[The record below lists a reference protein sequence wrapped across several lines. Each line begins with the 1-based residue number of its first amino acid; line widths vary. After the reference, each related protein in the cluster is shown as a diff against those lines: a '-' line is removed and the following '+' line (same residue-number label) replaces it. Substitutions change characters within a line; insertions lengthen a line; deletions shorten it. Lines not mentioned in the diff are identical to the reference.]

1 MGGSARRAMNR
12 LHGYGATMLHG
23 CGATILFAVTAAL
36 GTPAA
41 DAQQVLEIDTAAGRV
56 ILDDEWR
63 AIRTI
68 GDMPLDRTRALLY
81 ANDDEEPEGVMVF
94 SLETGEWIRTTPTP
108 TGGGPRELE
117 RGMSGMTLGRD
128 GRLYVSGYV
137 RVLEFDPLG
146 QYVSNWR
153 PRAEMIVDVCEFD
166 GQPTIPAYGGVI
178 RRGSDGTDESV
189 GPGVVDGNAIFGTTP
204 QDGLWATGIDRSRGG
219 SQSSF
224 VSQPR
229 IACTDDASYVLTS
242 YTEGPDSVS
251 VYHRNGE
258 LEKLSV
264 PTEFT
269 DPARVCEMLAGGE
282 TVRVP
287 CNNWTRSLRPT
298 LDDRGNLVLLGRDSE
313 TSGAVID
320 PETGCYAVLR
330 KPERSQ
336 LYNALHIY
344 RDSALV
350 FHYATWET
358 ELPPGFELPAGAEA
372 PMTISTAADRIS
384 LHPLR
389 RLSGEPCPGMLPSV
403 EDVG

>member
-1 MGGSARRAMNR
+1 MGRCNGQENRR
-12 LHGYGATMLHG
+12 LHGYGPATLL
-23 CGATILFAVTAAL
+23 AIAVAL
-36 GTPAA
+36 GAPAA
-41 DAQQVLEIDTAAGRV
+41 GAQQILEIDTAVGRV

-68 GDMPLDRTRALLY
+68 GDMPLDRARTLLY

-94 SLETGEWIRTTPTP
+94 SLETGEWIRTIPTP

-117 RGMSGMTLGRD
+117 RGMSGMALGRD

-189 GPGVVDGNAIFGTTP
+189 GPGVVDGNAIFGSTAR
-204 QDGLWATGIDRSRGG
+204 DALWATGIDRSRGG
-219 SQSSF
+219 TQSSF
-224 VSQPR
+224 VSPPR
-229 IACTDDASYVLTS
+229 IACADDVAYVVTS
-242 YTEGPDSVS
+242 YSEGPDSVT

-258 LEKLSV
+258 MAKLAV

-269 DPARVCEMLAGGE
+269 DQTRVCEMRAGGE

-287 CNNWTRSLRPT
+287 CNNWTRSLAPT
-298 LDDRGNLVLLGRDSE
+298 LDGRGNLVLLGRDSD
-313 TSGAVID
+313 TPGAIIE

-330 KPERSQ
+330 KPEPSQ
-336 LYNALHIY
+336 DYNALHIY
-344 RDSALV
+344 QDSALV
-350 FHYATWET
+350 FHYAIWE
-358 ELPPGFELPAGAEA
+358 EDLPPEIARRLPAGVR
-372 PMTISTAADRIS
+372 PVSTHRSTAANRIS

-389 RLSGEPCPGMLPSV
+389 RVSGEPCPGMLPAV

>member
-1 MGGSARRAMNR
+1 MSVSARRTMK
-12 LHGYGATMLHG
+12 MLHG
-23 CGATILFAVTAAL
+23 CGATILYAVAAAL
-36 GTPAA
+36 GSPAA
-41 DAQQVLEIDTAAGRV
+41 HAQQVLEIDTAVGRV

-68 GDMPLDRTRALLY
+68 GDMPLDRTRAILY
-81 ANDDEEPEGVMVF
+81 ANDDEEPEAVMAF
-94 SLETGEWIRTTPTP
+94 SLETGEWIRTIPTP

-117 RGMSGMTLGRD
+117 RGSSGMTLGRD

-166 GQPTIPAYGGVI
+166 GQPAIPAYGGMI
-178 RRGSDGTDESV
+178 RRVPDGPDESV
-189 GPGVVDGNAIFGTTP
+189 GPGIVDGGAIFGSTP
-204 QDGLWATGIDRSRGG
+204 QDALWATGIVRSRGG

-224 VSQPR
+224 VSPPR
-229 IACTDDASYVLTS
+229 IACTDDASYVVTS
-242 YTEGPDSVS
+242 YQEGPDSVS
-251 VYHRNGE
+251 VYHRDGE
-258 LEKLSV
+258 LGKLAV

-269 DPARVCEMLAGGE
+269 DQAEVCEMLVDGE

-298 LDDRGNLVLLGRDSE
+298 LDGQGNLVLLGRNSE
-313 TSGAVID
+313 TPGAIID

-330 KPERSQ
+330 KPESSRD
-336 LYNALHIY
+336 YNALHIY
-344 RDSALV
+344 QDSALV
-350 FHYATWET
+350 FHYAIWE
-358 ELPPGFELPAGAEA
+358 EDLPPEIARRLPAGTRAV
-372 PMTISTAADRIS
+372 TTHTSTAANRIS

-389 RLSGEPCPGMLPSV
+389 RISGEPCPGMLPSV
-403 EDVG
+403 AGVG